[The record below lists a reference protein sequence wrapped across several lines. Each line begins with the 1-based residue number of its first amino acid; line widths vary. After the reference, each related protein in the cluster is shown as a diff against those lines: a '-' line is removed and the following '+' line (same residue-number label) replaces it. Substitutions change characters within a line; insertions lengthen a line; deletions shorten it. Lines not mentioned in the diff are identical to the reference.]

1 MPVEIQDYTAKSLA
15 DRIDLG
21 EICLPPTQA
30 DLDKIKS
37 IRAKQINM
45 PTPNMIRHVYKVRR
59 GKLSKIRIWQY
70 ADLGTCRTTD
80 LFVTDNDYKL
90 IPVTATKVERIDKII
105 EENSVPLNTIE
116 DITEEEHL
124 APLFNW

>member
-1 MPVEIQDYTAKSLA
+1 M
-15 DRIDLG
+15 
-21 EICLPPTQA
+21 
-30 DLDKIKS
+30 
-37 IRAKQINM
+37 
-45 PTPNMIRHVYKVRR
+45 
-59 GKLSKIRIWQY
+59 SKIRIWQY
-70 ADLGTCRTTD
+70 ADLGTCRTID